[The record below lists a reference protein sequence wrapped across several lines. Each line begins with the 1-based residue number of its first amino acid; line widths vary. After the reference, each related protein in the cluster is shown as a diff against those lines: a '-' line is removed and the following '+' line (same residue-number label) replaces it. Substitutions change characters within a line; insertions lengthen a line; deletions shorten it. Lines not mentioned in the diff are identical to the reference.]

1 MKKIHDV
8 FLYIVI
14 STCYTDEEIAKMVG
28 SENCIK
34 EDEYRVFMQNKNRRC
49 EEMECHYEVKETD
62 LTVYVPKE
70 LDHHVAKKIQEDVDL
85 MIDMYS
91 IRCVIFD
98 FSATDFMDSS
108 GIGVLLGRCR
118 KLKFTGGEV
127 VAVNLKSKRVQ
138 KIFSMSGLHQLIR
151 VEEEGVD

>member
-1 MKKIHDV
+1 
-8 FLYIVI
+8 
-14 STCYTDEEIAKMVG
+14 
-28 SENCIK
+28 
-34 EDEYRVFMQNKNRRC
+34 
-49 EEMECHYEVKETD
+49 MECHYEVKETD

-108 GIGVLLGRCR
+108 GIGVLLGRYR

>member
-1 MKKIHDV
+1 MKYQVQENCLTIYLPREVDHHNA
-8 FLYIVI
+8 
-14 STCYTDEEIAKMVG
+14 EEIKAEADAV
-28 SENCIK
+28 
-34 EDEYRVFMQNKNRRC
+34 
-49 EEMECHYEVKETD
+49 
-62 LTVYVPKE
+62 
-70 LDHHVAKKIQEDVDL
+70 
-85 MIDMYS
+85 IDRNH
-91 IRCVIFD
+91 IRYVIFD
-98 FSATDFMDSS
+98 FDRTDFMDSS